1 MNDIFFPKYYLVV
14 VVSPYFLKEGNM
26 LKDHLILIIH
36 KIYEERKNMIK
47 NFSYHWD
54 NVP

>member
-14 VVSPYFLKEGNM
+14 VVSPYFLKG
-26 LKDHLILIIH
+26 KYVKSHLILIIH